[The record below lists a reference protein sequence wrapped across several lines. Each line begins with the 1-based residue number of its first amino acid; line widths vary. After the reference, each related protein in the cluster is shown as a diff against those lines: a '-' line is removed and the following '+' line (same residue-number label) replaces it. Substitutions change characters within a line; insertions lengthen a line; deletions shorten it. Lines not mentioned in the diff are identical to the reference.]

1 MPQTTSFQMFPLKTL
16 DQLRDEDVLS
26 IPEGTILTAYRGSVA
41 HNMYVPKNDP
51 KHIDDIDLLGVCIGE
66 PKHYF
71 GLHEWGS
78 RGTKEQMQGQY
89 DCVWYEIRKAFS
101 LWLQGNPNVLGI
113 LWLRREHFV
122 DLRPAAKR
130 IIDNRN
136 LFVGKHVYAS
146 FAGYASAQLQE
157 MESRE
162 PAEVREYLAVTAEMK
177 YRDIHPNRDHD
188 ASPKPDHSDGIARDV
203 SLWNDEKLRARLA
216 HFQKKGEN
224 IGYMGDKRKQLLVEH
239 GYDSKNSAH
248 CIRLLR
254 MAKEF
259 LETGGMSVY
268 RETDREELLDIKA
281 GRWTLEHIK
290 ELAEQLFAEIKTAR
304 DASGLPEGPD
314 REGAEALL
322 IDILRAEIGER

>member
-1 MPQTTSFQMFPLKTL
+1 MSTAFQIFPLKTL
-16 DQLRDEDVLS
+16 EELRDEDVLP

-41 HNMYVPKNDP
+41 HGMYVPKNDP
-51 KHIDDIDLLGVCIGE
+51 KHIDDVDLLGVCIGE

-113 LWLRREHFV
+113 LWLRREHYIS
-122 DLRPAAKR
+122 LRPAARR
-130 IIDNRN
+130 IIDNRD

-146 FAGYASAQLQE
+146 FAGYASAQLQK
-157 MESRE
+157 MTSRD
-162 PAEVREYLAVTAEMK
+162 PSDVREYLAVTAELK
-177 YRDIHPNRDHD
+177 HRGIHPNHKGEQF
-188 ASPKPDHSDGIARDV
+188 AEPDREDGTAKDV
-203 SLWNDEKLRARLA
+203 ACWGPDKLLQRMA

-224 IGYMGDKRKQLLVEH
+224 MGYLGDKRKQLLLEH
-239 GYDSKNSAH
+239 GHDSKNAAH

-259 LETGGMSVY
+259 LETGGMTVY
-268 RETDREELLDIKA
+268 REDDREELLDIKA
-281 GRWTLEHIK
+281 GRWSLEAVK
-290 ELAEQLFAEIKTAR
+290 ELAEQLFAEIKQAR
-304 DASGLPEGPD
+304 DGSPLPEGPN

-322 IDILRAEIGER
+322 IDILRSELAA